1 MNSFLSTN
9 LPKFG
14 QIAIALLGFFA
25 ILLAIFYIAGRANGR
40 KQRPIA
46 ILVFLGPAMIL
57 LLAGLIV
64 PAVQTIL
71 FSFKDANSVKYVGFQ
86 NYSWISKNPDIHK
99 VLF

>member
-1 MNSFLSTN
+1 VNSFFSVN

-25 ILLAIFYIAGRANGR
+25 ILLLIFFIAGKANGR

-64 PAVQTIL
+64 PAIQTIL
-71 FSFKDANSVKYVGFQ
+71 FSFKDANSVKFVGLQ
-86 NYSWISKNPDIHK
+86 NYS
-99 VLF
+99 

>member
-1 MNSFLSTN
+1 VNSFFSVN

-25 ILLAIFYIAGRANGR
+25 ILLLIFFIARKANGR

-64 PAVQTIL
+64 PAIQTIL
-71 FSFKDANSVKYVGFQ
+71 FSFKDANSVKFVGLQ
-86 NYSWISKNPDIHK
+86 NYS
-99 VLF
+99 